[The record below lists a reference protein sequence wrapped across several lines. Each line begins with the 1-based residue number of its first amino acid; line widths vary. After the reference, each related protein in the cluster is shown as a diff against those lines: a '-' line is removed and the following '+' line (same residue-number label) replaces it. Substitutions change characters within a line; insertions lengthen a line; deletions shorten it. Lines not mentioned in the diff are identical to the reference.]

1 MEFEFSILYALQ
13 GLHHP
18 WLDSLMT
25 GVSSLAD
32 HGRAFIFLGLV
43 LFCIKRTRKLGAAI
57 LISIVIGFFLGNV
70 VLKNLFARSR
80 PCWIDESIILLVKN
94 PRDFSFP
101 SGHTLIAFEAAA
113 SIWLVHRRWGSA
125 ALFLAVLIGF
135 SRMYLFVHF
144 PTDVLGG
151 MVLGTG
157 IAVFVKRV
165 LLEQYEKKAKKRYL
179 AGSRNRN
186 G

>member
-13 GLHHP
+13 NLHHP
-18 WLDSLMT
+18 WLDILMA

-32 HGRAFIFLGLV
+32 HGMAFIFLGLV

-57 LISIVIGFFLGNV
+57 LISIGIGFFLGNV
-70 VLKNLFARSR
+70 VMKNLFARSR

-101 SGHTLIAFEAAA
+101 SGHTLVAFESAV
-113 SIWLVHRRWGSA
+113 SIWLVHKRWGCA
-125 ALFLAVLIGF
+125 ALLLAFLIGF

-151 MVLGTG
+151 MVLGAG
-157 IAVFVKRV
+157 IAVFVNRV
-165 LLEQYEKKAKKRYL
+165 LLKQGRKA
-179 AGSRNRN
+179 G
-186 G
+186 